1 LINLN
6 IFRYL
11 NLIIALVLDIY
22 KDNKVIAML
31 FVNKIN
37 KIDKEFKLNL
47 KKNYL
52 IYCLSLI
59 TKHLEQK
66 QQNSREKRRLFKV
79 SLLV

>member
-1 LINLN
+1 M
-6 IFRYL
+6 
-11 NLIIALVLDIY
+11 LDIY

>member
-1 LINLN
+1 
-6 IFRYL
+6 L
-11 NLIIALVLDIY
+11 NLIIAFVLNIY

-66 QQNSREKRRLFKV
+66 QQNSRKERRLLKV